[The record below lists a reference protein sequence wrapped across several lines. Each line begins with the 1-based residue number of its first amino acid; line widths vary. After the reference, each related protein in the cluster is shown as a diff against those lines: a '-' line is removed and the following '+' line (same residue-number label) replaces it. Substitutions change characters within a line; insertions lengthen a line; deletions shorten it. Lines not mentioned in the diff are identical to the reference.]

1 MHELV
6 LKINRD
12 QAGALAHALSAFV
25 RLCRRDMQVLRQLLE
40 SGFIPVFDST
50 STWRSRPATRDV
62 VWEFVSIIE
71 AMEAVI
77 GKPVP
82 EGVAVE
88 GEGGL
93 ADAVA
98 QRVSTS
104 LEDGSRDQ
112 LVVVCSLQEGQ
123 VVAEAL
129 DAYTR
134 IGMGQI
140 MIVSELLRFG
150 TVKVEGA
157 SPGSGMANLRELDRF
172 EALVERLRSS
182 LNFSAG
188 QSLGVGNRSVKV
200 EAHRAWEMCKVVRQ
214 ALAMHRDPS
223 PAFKGVHYDGLDLLR
238 YTADPKPKAEVKNAV
253 EAG

>member
-12 QAGALAHALSAFV
+12 QAGALALALATFV
-25 RLCRRDMQVLRQLLE
+25 RLCRRDMQVLRELLE
-40 SGFIPVFDST
+40 TGFIPVFDST

-62 VWEFVSIIE
+62 VWEFVSIVD
-71 AMEAVI
+71 AMGAVI
-77 GKPVP
+77 GTPVP

-88 GEGGL
+88 GEGGI

-98 QRVSTS
+98 QRVAASMQ
-104 LEDGSRDQ
+104 DGAREQ
-112 LVVVCSLQEGQ
+112 LAVVCSLQEGQ

-157 SPGSGMANLRELDRF
+157 SSDSGMANLREVDRF
-172 EALVERLRSS
+172 EALVERLRGS

-223 PAFKGVHYDGLDLLR
+223 PAFRGVHYDGLDLLR
-238 YTADPKPKAEVKNAV
+238 YTKDPKPRASIKSAEMA
-253 EAG
+253 